1 MYGFV
6 TALSMTGESIVEN
19 LQKFNAMVH
28 LEILAQLT
36 PKQIMLDINKLAREG
51 D

>member
-6 TALSMTGESIVEN
+6 TALSMTGEPMVEN
-19 LQKFNAMVH
+19 LQKLDAMVH

-36 PKQIMLDINKLAREG
+36 LKQIMLDINKLARES